1 MKERI
6 IKSHL
11 TKVFNSFVESIECE
25 ETAKA
30 VKLGTIITG
39 GAIASLLLK
48 ERPNDYDMYFKDK
61 ETCLKVANY
70 YVDKF
75 NKNKPNKFKNDPS
88 RTYEAKV
95 REVDYDGEVRVEVF
109 IKSAGIVSEDGTD
122 DYEYFESQP
131 DESITEAFV
140 DSVMPSSGT
149 DAGEKYRPVFMSTNA
164 ITLSHDIQLI
174 LRFYGE
180 PQEIH
185 ENYDFV
191 HCTSYW
197 TSWDRKL
204 ECPKEALSALLSK
217 ELIYVGSR
225 YPIASL
231 IRIRKFLKR
240 DFNITA
246 GQILKI
252 CMTLQDFD
260 LTDPAVLK
268 DQLTGVDVA
277 YFNEILAKLKEK
289 DADKIDTAYLM
300 QIIDR
305 MF

>member
-11 TKVFNSFVESIECE
+11 SKVFNDFLTSVDCE

-30 VKLGTIITG
+30 MRNGTIITG

-48 ERPNDYDMYFKDK
+48 EKPNDYDMYFKDK

-70 YVDKF
+70 YVAKF
-75 NKNKPNKFKNDPS
+75 NENKPNKFKNDPDRS
-88 RTYEAKV
+88 YEAKV
-95 REVDYDGEVRVEVF
+95 REVDYDGETRVEVF
-109 IKSAGIVSEDGTD
+109 IKSAGIASEDGTD

-131 DESITEAFV
+131 DATITEAFV
-140 DSVMPSSGT
+140 DDVMPSAGRDT
-149 DAGEKYRPVFMSTNA
+149 GEKYRPVFMSTNA

-180 PQEIH
+180 PAEIH
-185 ENYDFV
+185 DNYDFV

-197 TSWDRKL
+197 TSWDKKL
-204 ECPKEALSALLSK
+204 ECPKAALSALLSK
-217 ELIYVGSR
+217 ELIYVGSK

-240 DFNITA
+240 DFTITA

-260 LTDPAVLK
+260 LTNPAVLQ

-277 YFNEILAKLKEK
+277 YFNEILQKMKER
-289 DADKIDTAYLM
+289 DAEKIDTAYLM